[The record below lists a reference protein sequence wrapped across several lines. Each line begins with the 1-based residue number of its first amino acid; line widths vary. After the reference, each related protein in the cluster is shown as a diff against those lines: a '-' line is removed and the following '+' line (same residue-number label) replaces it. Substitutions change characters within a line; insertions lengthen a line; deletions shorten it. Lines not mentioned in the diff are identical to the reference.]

1 MKKKLDYSEIRLDH
15 GKPELLFVQLEEE
28 LLRLFQGM
36 TSRTDSR
43 LPSIRK
49 LSELL
54 GVHRKTVAKTYG
66 DLLSKGVIKRESPNI
81 LRVAESLPRKQL
93 APFPN
98 IGIIGSASVFLP
110 VRAEQRAPDLLHQG
124 HHRQRRGKKHLHD
137 HDPASGL

>member
-66 DLLSKGVIKRESPNI
+66 DLLSKGVIERESPNI

-98 IGIIGSASVFLP
+98 IGIIVPRQFSSLFELSSGRPIYYIKGIIDSA
-110 VRAEQRAPDLLHQG
+110 
-124 HHRQRRGKKHLHD
+124 RGKKHLHD
-137 HDPASGL
+137 HDSASGL